1 MLHDDGQYLH
11 QSELIAVLSVVVL
24 DLVMIDLLNRW
35 EEVVLD
41 IDLHDL
47 VEEVFFLEGLLLLK
61 GGFVCLFKDVDAFF
75 DLSPA

>member
-1 MLHDDGQYLH
+1 VLHDDGQDLH

-24 DLVMIDLLNRW
+24 DLVMIDLFNRW

-61 GGFVCLFKDVDAFF
+61 GGIVCLFKDVDAFF